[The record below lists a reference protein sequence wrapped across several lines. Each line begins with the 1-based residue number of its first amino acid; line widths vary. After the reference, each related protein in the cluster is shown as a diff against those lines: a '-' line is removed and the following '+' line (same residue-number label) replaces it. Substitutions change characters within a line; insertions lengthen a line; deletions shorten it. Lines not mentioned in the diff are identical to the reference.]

1 MMKAKRMPLKVQ
13 AKCCQTLSSL
23 LESGFSLG
31 QALQFVTI
39 QYPRQKT
46 QLNAIGTVLAEG
58 GALSNAFDA
67 GGFMPVVGTQVG
79 LSGQHGDLAGT
90 LAELADYLTL
100 LAESRG
106 RVGALLAY
114 PCTLLVLLTVLQAGI
129 VYWVLPQLTLK
140 PAGAMLPQIIMCCA
154 VLIAVLVVVITVK
167 GMTAESRYH
176 LLRHIPIVGG
186 MLQKY
191 YQYEFVLGAASFLG
205 VGRDLGSYC
214 DYLGATGS
222 GPLATLGDQVG
233 EQVMRGVGLPV
244 ALDNVLVPKGFV
256 ELVEMGQ
263 EPQLFARSVGAY
275 ARGLFTDLQAQM
287 GRILAFVQPL
297 MFIVLGVQ
305 IVVMYARLLLPLYSV
320 IGGY

>member
-1 MMKAKRMPLKVQ
+1 MKRKRLPLKVQ
-13 AKCCQTLSSL
+13 AKCCRTLASL
-23 LESGFSLG
+23 LDSGFTLA
-31 QALQFVTI
+31 QALRFVTV
-39 QYPRQKT
+39 QYPRQKS
-46 QLNAIGTVLAEG
+46 QLDAVSAVLAAG
-58 GALSNAFDA
+58 GALSNAFA
-67 GGFMPVVGTQVG
+67 KGGFMPVVCTQVG
-79 LSGQHGDLAGT
+79 LSGQHGNLSGT

-114 PCTLLVLLTVLQAGI
+114 PCTLLVLLTILQAGI
-129 VYWVLPQLTLK
+129 VYWVLPQLTMK
-140 PAGAMLPQIIMCCA
+140 PAGAMLPQLILCCV
-154 VLIAVLVVVITVK
+154 VLIAALLVVITVK
-167 GMTAESRYH
+167 GMTAESRYRV
-176 LLRHIPIVGG
+176 LRHIPIVGG
-186 MLQKY
+186 MLRKY

-214 DYLGATGS
+214 DYLAETGN
-222 GPLATLGDQVG
+222 GPLALLGDQVG
-233 EQVMRGVGLPV
+233 EQVARGVSLPV
-244 ALDNVLVPKGFV
+244 ALDDALVPSGFV
-256 ELVEMGQ
+256 QLVEMGQ

>member
-1 MMKAKRMPLKVQ
+1 MKVKRMPLKVQ
-13 AKCCQTLSSL
+13 AKCCRTLASL
-23 LESGFSLG
+23 LDSGFTLP
-31 QALQFVTI
+31 QALQFALV
-39 QYPRQKT
+39 QYPRQKDQFT
-46 QLNAIGTVLAEG
+46 ALQTILAAG
-58 GALSNAFDA
+58 GALSNAFTA
-67 GGFMPVVGTQVG
+67 GGFMPVVCTQVG
-79 LSGQHGDLAGT
+79 LSGQHGNLAGT

-114 PCTLLVLLTVLQAGI
+114 PCTLLVLLTILQAGI

-140 PAGAMLPQIIMCCA
+140 PAGAMLPQLILCA
-154 VLIAVLVVVITVK
+154 VVLIVALLVILTVK
-167 GMTAESRYH
+167 GMTAESRYR

-214 DYLGATGS
+214 DYLAETGN
-222 GPLATLGDQVG
+222 GPLAALGDQVG
-233 EQVMRGVGLPV
+233 EQIERGVSLPM
-244 ALDNVLVPKGFV
+244 ALDDALVPSGFV
-256 ELVEMGQ
+256 QLVEMGQ
-263 EPQLFARSVGAY
+263 EPHLLARSVGAY
-275 ARGLFTDLQAQM
+275 ARGLFTELQAQM
-287 GRILAFVQPL
+287 GRILAFVQPV